1 MRRFWLFTICGLLL
15 AVAIPL
21 LAAYC
26 PRILLP
32 SQCSP
37 LYQRYCYTPGI
48 EASYVKGF
56 RINDTL
62 FVDATLLH
70 ATDSASWATLLNDF
84 HLVNAI
90 DTSAY
95 SRPHSFSIL
104 RVFPKDPTKRVSDPD
119 EPFCSCVAFPFEKEI
134 HIYSTEN
141 DDHRRALHM
150 YLMLNLS
157 KQLTSHKPTAAAAGR
172 KKKGTPGAEPANKKR
187 KTKTDPNPVPVPQAE
202 GVPFQPLH
210 I

>member
-37 LYQRYCYTPGI
+37 LYQRYWHTPGI

-62 FVDATLLH
+62 AIDATLLH
-70 ATDSASWATLLNDF
+70 ATDSASWEQLREELR
-84 HLVNAI
+84 I
-90 DTSAY
+90 PE
-95 SRPHSFSIL
+95 PHPKVAKSI
-104 RVFPKDPTKRVSDPD
+104 
-119 EPFCSCVAFPFEKEI
+119 
-134 HIYSTEN
+134 
-141 DDHRRALHM
+141 
-150 YLMLNLS
+150 
-157 KQLTSHKPTAAAAGR
+157 
-172 KKKGTPGAEPANKKR
+172 KKGKDIIKVYLSRKGGAAQEMDKENPNNNDVVGVSYLNQSISIYHTCSKEQRTAIINYNYDISPNK
-187 KTKTDPNPVPVPQAE
+187 Q
-202 GVPFQPLH
+202 
-210 I
+210 

>member
-1 MRRFWLFTICGLLL
+1 MKRFWTFTICGLLL

-21 LAAYC
+21 LTAYW

-37 LYQRYCYTPGI
+37 LYQRYCHTPGI

-62 FVDATLLH
+62 AIDATLLH
-70 ATDSASWATLLNDF
+70 ATDSASWEQLLNDF

-90 DTSAY
+90 ETSAY
-95 SRPHSFSIL
+95 SQPHSFTNSK
-104 RVFPKDPTKRVSDPD
+104 VSTKNPTKRVSNPE
-119 EPFCSCVAFPFEKEI
+119 EPFFSRVTFPFEKEI

-141 DDHRRALHM
+141 DDHRMALHM
-150 YLMLNLS
+150 HLLLNLS
-157 KQLTSHKPTAAAAGR
+157 KQLTIE
-172 KKKGTPGAEPANKKR
+172 KK
-187 KTKTDPNPVPVPQAE
+187 
-202 GVPFQPLH
+202 
-210 I
+210 